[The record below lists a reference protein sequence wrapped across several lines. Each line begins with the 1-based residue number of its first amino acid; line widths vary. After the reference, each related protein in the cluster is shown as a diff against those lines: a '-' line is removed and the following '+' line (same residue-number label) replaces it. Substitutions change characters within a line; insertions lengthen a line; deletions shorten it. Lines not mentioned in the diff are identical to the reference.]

1 MMEQYETLV
10 GLDTEKNKFSSR
22 VFVQNP
28 KTRITPAKH
37 PNKNPN
43 SIILKAVF
51 QINGGT
57 HAQEKLTKKTR
68 GSHI

>member
-1 MMEQYETLV
+1 MV
-10 GLDTEKNKFSSR
+10 GLDTEKNKISSR

-28 KTRITPAKH
+28 KTRITPT
-37 PNKNPN
+37 KNPN

-51 QINGGT
+51 QINAGT

>member
-1 MMEQYETLV
+1 MV

-28 KTRITPAKH
+28 KTRITPAKN

-51 QINGGT
+51 
-57 HAQEKLTKKTR
+57 
-68 GSHI
+68 SD